1 MTRMEINKIVY
12 ALISTASITLVMAIL
27 VSFVVMIVNM
37 GFVYDFLIRGIKG
50 VGVAFVVA
58 LPFSMI
64 TISLIEKRLN
74 KLVKIK

>member
-1 MTRMEINKIVY
+1 
-12 ALISTASITLVMAIL
+12 
-27 VSFVVMIVNM
+27 M